1 LTPSA
6 AGAILEQSLDLSGK
20 NTPVAPE
27 PAMTTLAKLI
37 GPFLD
42 DNYRRLRPNTRRA
55 YRADLVIAAAH
66 FTGPLDQIT
75 PKQVEAFLAD
85 PAAAKST
92 ARRRA
97 ASLSRFFQWAVR
109 EGYVEQNP
117 LDLVEP
123 LELERRLPRPVPAG
137 DPRKDVAKAIA
148 SAPQPYRLIFTLL
161 RETGMRVGEVLGL
174 NLGDVTLEAG
184 REGLRVRE
192 AKNKS
197 ERIVTLGPNSTPK
210 SLRGLRA
217 HLRDRSS
224 ELPLTTPLFSS
235 NRGTRVSY
243 AAAQYQWAQLCTKAG
258 LVEADGALRYTLHQ
272 LRHTRGT
279 ELVEE
284 GKPLE
289 IVQRVLGHRDI
300 RSTQGY
306 ADLSEA
312 QVRAALEA
320 QQ

>member
-1 LTPSA
+1 
-6 AGAILEQSLDLSGK
+6 
-20 NTPVAPE
+20 
-27 PAMTTLAKLI
+27 MTTLAELI
-37 GPFLD
+37 SPFLD
-42 DNYRRLRPNTRRA
+42 DLHRRLRPNTLRA

-66 FTGPLDQIT
+66 FTQPLDAIT
-75 PKQVEAFLAD
+75 PKQVESFLAD
-85 PAAAKST
+85 GATAKST

-109 EGYVEQNP
+109 EGHIEQNP
-117 LDLVEP
+117 LDQVEP
-123 LELERRLPRPVPAG
+123 IEINRRLPRPVPAG

-174 NLGDVTLEAG
+174 NLGDVTLEPG
-184 REGLRVRE
+184 REGLRIRE
-192 AKNKS
+192 AKNKI

-210 SLRGLRA
+210 SLRGLRT
-217 HLRDRSS
+217 HLK
-224 ELPLTTPLFSS
+224 ELEGLPLTTPLFSS

-243 AAAQYQWAQLCTKAG
+243 AAAQYQWTQLCQRAK
-258 LVEADGALRYTLHQ
+258 LVEAGGALRYTLHQ

-279 ELVEE
+279 ELVEG

-289 IVQRVLGHRDI
+289 IIQRVLGHRDI

-312 QVRAALEA
+312 QVRSALEGG
-320 QQ
+320 

>member
-1 LTPSA
+1 MTAEPFMT
-6 AGAILEQSLDLSGK
+6 ILVE
-20 NTPVAPE
+20 
-27 PAMTTLAKLI
+27 LI
-37 GPFLD
+37 APFLAD
-42 DNYRRLRPNTRRA
+42 LQRRLRPNTLRA
-55 YRADLVIAAAH
+55 YRADLMIAAAH

-75 PKQVEAFLAD
+75 PKHIEAFLAD

-97 ASLSRFFQWAVR
+97 ASLSRFFQWAMR
-109 EGYVEQNP
+109 EGDVEKNP
-117 LDLVEP
+117 LDLIEP
-123 LELERRLPRPVPAG
+123 VELERRLPRPVPAG
-137 DPRKDVAKAIA
+137 DARKDIAKAIS

-161 RETGMRVGEVLGL
+161 RETGMRVSEVIGL
-174 NLGDVTLEAG
+174 NTGDVTLEPG
-184 REGLRVRE
+184 REGLRVCE

-217 HLRDRSS
+217 YLR
-224 ELPLTTPLFSS
+224 ELGSGLPPTTPLFCS

-243 AAAQYQWAQLCTKAG
+243 AAAQYQWAQLCGRAG
-258 LVEADGALRYTLHQ
+258 LVEASGELRYTLHQ

-279 ELVEE
+279 ELIEE

-312 QVRAALEA
+312 QVRAALEG
-320 QQ
+320 

>member
-1 LTPSA
+1 
-6 AGAILEQSLDLSGK
+6 
-20 NTPVAPE
+20 
-27 PAMTTLAKLI
+27 MTTLAELI
-37 GPFLD
+37 APFLD

-55 YRADLVIAAAH
+55 YRADLAIATAH
-66 FTGPLDQIT
+66 FTQPLDQIT
-75 PKQVEAFLAD
+75 PKQVEAFLND
-85 PAAAKST
+85 RAAAKST

-109 EGYVEQNP
+109 EGHAEANP

-123 LELERRLPRPVPAG
+123 VELERRLPRPVPAG
-137 DPRKDVAKAIA
+137 DPRKDIAKAIA
-148 SAPQPYRLIFTLL
+148 ATPQPYRLIFTIL

-174 NLGDVTLEAG
+174 NLGDVMLEAG

-258 LVEADGALRYTLHQ
+258 LVEVDGTLRYTLHH

-306 ADLSEA
+306 ADLSES
-312 QVRAALEA
+312 QVRAALEEM
-320 QQ
+320 